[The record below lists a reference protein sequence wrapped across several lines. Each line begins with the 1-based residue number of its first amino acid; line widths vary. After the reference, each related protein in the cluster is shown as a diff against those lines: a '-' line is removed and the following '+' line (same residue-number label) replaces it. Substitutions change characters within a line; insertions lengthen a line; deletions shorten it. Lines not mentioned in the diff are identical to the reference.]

1 MSNSLYNI
9 VVTNDSRI
17 QDITSKLDVAVR
29 KGPSSSTFQRFPATS
44 ATSSAVTFQV
54 ATNSERT
61 IIDRH
66 VTVTAIQELEVTVL
80 NPDGLDDVKSIAMGT
95 NESLQA
101 FPFNSLITNC
111 QVNINNHSHTVNT
124 QDLMAVLLKTIDNDL
139 LEYDCPYLVDGTF
152 KSYSD
157 APLER
162 SNPLQ
167 NAQDVK
173 NGIPGRGTHPMIDW
187 KCVRTT
193 GTGVVSTASKSIW
206 DSGNT
211 EVLAAQLAIMTTS
224 TDTDEKFVWTFKY
237 KTTEPLLFNP
247 IFLYSKENLNNAG
260 MYNVTQMQMNLSLD
274 SSAKRAFCSSSSLP
288 MTTRLVQLYDVM
300 LNINF
305 ITPQPSSVLSQT
317 QVLPFIEH
325 TRLLTVNNATVMPGA
340 SVKLVNSS
348 FQLNQI
354 PDMIY
359 VAVRKVISSTTCK
372 DSNSFWPITKISV
385 NFNNVD
391 SIFGTS
397 LQHELYKM
405 SSKNGIKQSQYEFQG
420 SVTGVDGLS
429 TAYTAGSIVAI
440 NPRDMNLP
448 DYLCPGSIG
457 AFTFQI
463 TVDAINSEGV
473 ETRPELLVIQRNAG
487 LIKNENGQTQV
498 TSGLLTQ
505 EMVTNSTISQF
516 GESDDYISSYGKG
529 NNINGTIVGNLK
541 NVPLLNMKKSG
552 GAYSGGSAKSGGAYS
567 GGGLASSGLK
577 GLF

>member
-1 MSNSLYNI
+1 MSNSLYNL

-29 KGPSSSTFQRFPATS
+29 KGPSTSTFQRYPASS
-44 ATSSAVTFQV
+44 ATSSAVTFV
-54 ATNSERT
+54 VPINSERT
-61 IIDRH
+61 IIDRN
-66 VTVTAIQELEVTVL
+66 VTVSAIQELEVIVT
-80 NPDGLDDVKSIAMGT
+80 NPDGITGQKSIAMGT
-95 NESLQA
+95 NEALQA

-111 QVNINNHSHTVNT
+111 QVSLNNHSHTVNT
-124 QDLMAVLLKTIDNDL
+124 QDLMAVLLKTIDNEL
-139 LEYDCPYLVDGTF
+139 LEHDCPYLVDGTF
-152 KSYSD
+152 KSYGD
-157 APLER
+157 APLEH

-167 NAQDVK
+167 NAQSVK
-173 NGIPGRGTHPMIDW
+173 GIIPGRGSHPMLDW
-187 KCVRTT
+187 KCVKTT
-193 GTGVVSTASKSIW
+193 GAGVVSTATKAIW
-206 DSGNT
+206 ESANA
-211 EVLAAQLAIMTTS
+211 EVLAGQRAVITTS
-224 TDTDEKFVWTFKY
+224 TDTDEQFVWTFKY

-247 IFLYSKENLNNAG
+247 VFLYSKQNLNNAG
-260 MYNVTQMQMNLSLD
+260 MYNVSQLQMNLSLD
-274 SSAKRAFCSSSSLP
+274 SSAKRAFCSSSSFP

-300 LNINF
+300 LNLNF
-305 ITPQPSSVLSQT
+305 ITPQASSVLSQT
-317 QVLPFIEH
+317 QVLPFVEH

-372 DSNSFWPITKISV
+372 DGNTFWPITKISV

-420 SVTGVDGLS
+420 SVTGGDGLS
-429 TAYTAGSIVAI
+429 TVYTAGSIVAI

-457 AFTFQI
+457 QFTFQI

-505 EMVTNSTISQF
+505 EMVTNATTSQF
-516 GESDDYISSYGKG
+516 GESEDYIASYGKG
-529 NNINGTIVGNLK
+529 NNINSTLVSSLK
-541 NVPLLNMKKSG
+541 NVPLMNMKKSG
-552 GAYSGGSAKSGGAYS
+552 GAYSGAKSGGAYS
-567 GGGLASSGLK
+567 GGGMASSGLK